1 MYLGKVIGTV
11 VATRKYEGIEGL
23 KLLVVQ
29 PLSHD
34 RSPRGTAVVA
44 VDTVNA
50 GPDEIVFLVASREA
64 SQALENTFVPV
75 DAAVIGI
82 VDAIDLE
89 VRP

>member
-1 MYLGKVIGTV
+1 VYLGKVIGTV

-23 KLLVVQ
+23 RLLVVQ

-34 RSPRGTAVVA
+34 RKPRGTAVVA
-44 VDTVNA
+44 VDIVNA
-50 GPDEIVFLVASREA
+50 GPGEVVFLVASREA

-75 DAAVIGI
+75 DATVIGI

-89 VRP
+89 ARP